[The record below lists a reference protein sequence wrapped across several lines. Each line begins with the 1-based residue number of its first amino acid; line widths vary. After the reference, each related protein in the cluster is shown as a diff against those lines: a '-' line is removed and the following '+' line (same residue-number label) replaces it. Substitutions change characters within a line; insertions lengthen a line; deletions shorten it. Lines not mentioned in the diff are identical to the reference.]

1 MATTKR
7 LEFFYDQERDILSLA
22 ILPRR
27 RSVMDHTAHGFHYC
41 TSWDDPG
48 EIVGFEIWDFA
59 YFIPHLY
66 EAGVIPEIQERFD
79 VVGTELRNAT
89 LREVLEWAYQRLI
102 LEKRAGMMTHLY
114 AEGAVQAVAEERG
127 EYELSEQEP

>member
-1 MATTKR
+1 MAATR
-7 LEFFYDQERDILSLA
+7 PLEFYYDQERDILSLA

-41 TSWDDPG
+41 ADQDDPD

-66 EAGVIPEIQERFD
+66 EAGVIPKIQERFD
-79 VVGTELRNAT
+79 VLGTELRNVT
-89 LREVLEWAYQRLI
+89 LQEVLEWVYQRFV
-102 LEKRAGMMTHLY
+102 LEQRAGMMTHLY
-114 AEGAVQAVAEERG
+114 AETAVQAAAEERG
-127 EYELSEQEP
+127 KYDLNRE